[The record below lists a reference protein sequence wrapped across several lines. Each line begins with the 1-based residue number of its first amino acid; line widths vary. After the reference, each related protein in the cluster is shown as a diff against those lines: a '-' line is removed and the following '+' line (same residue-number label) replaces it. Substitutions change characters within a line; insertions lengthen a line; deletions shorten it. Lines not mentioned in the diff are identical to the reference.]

1 MVRIFSDVSRKHE
14 QTKTVAKAEEAMAR
28 VTRTLEN
35 ITQVKRE
42 CSKERVWLLKS
53 KKVGCGKA
61 DDGS

>member
-1 MVRIFSDVSRKHE
+1 MVRMFSDVSRKYE

-35 ITQVKRE
+35 MMQVKRE

-53 KKVGCGKA
+53 KKLVAGRG
-61 DDGS
+61 